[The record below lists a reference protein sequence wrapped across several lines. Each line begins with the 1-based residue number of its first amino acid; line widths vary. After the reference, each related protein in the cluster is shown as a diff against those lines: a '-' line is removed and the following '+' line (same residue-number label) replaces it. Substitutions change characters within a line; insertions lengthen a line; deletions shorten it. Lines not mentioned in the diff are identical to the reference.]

1 MNERNILKLKKNI
14 EKHKE
19 ICRNNI
25 ATFGKD
31 HEITKLHLRVL
42 GNLICLLAKAEGRCK
57 V

>member
-14 EKHKE
+14 EKQKE

-31 HEITKLHLRVL
+31 HEITRLHLRVL